1 MLKEIPQKVNHIIKG
16 FKEIHPCNDNLPILY
31 EPIYERIF
39 SLNTV
44 YWDISR
50 SERVYL
56 ISDTQG
62 INCDGQ
68 FVEVD
73 TRRLEFLELADKEMF
88 FTLLSQAGYILIN
101 GKLEFLLNYG
111 DIFITEDSTVVMYL
125 PDGYHTT
132 TNKLTNSKI
141 ERRACEEERK
151 FFFALLKN
159 NGFTY
164 YHDTKSITE
173 SEKYYYF
180 PAYSL
185 YKGFQPEKKKWVN
198 SDVDK
203 FYDKHCETFDTFD
216 ECAGW
221 CNIINDALERG
232 YPKIKLEE

>member
-1 MLKEIPQKVNHIIKG
+1 MLKEIPQKPNHIIKG
-16 FKEIHPCNDNLPILY
+16 FKEITPCNDNLPILY

-39 SLNTV
+39 PLNTV
-44 YWDISR
+44 YWDKSR

-68 FVEVD
+68 FVEVE
-73 TRRLEFLELADKEMF
+73 TRRLDFLEPADKEIF

-101 GKLEFLLNYG
+101 GKLEFLLNCG
-111 DIFITEDSTVVMYL
+111 DIFITEDSTIVMYL

-132 TNKLTNSKI
+132 TNKIVDSKI

-173 SEKYYYF
+173 SERYYYL
-180 PAYSL
+180 PSYSL
-185 YKGFQPEKKKWVN
+185 YNGFQPEKKKWIN
-198 SDVDK
+198 SDADK
-203 FYDKHCETFDTFD
+203 FYKKHGENFDNFND
-216 ECAGW
+216 CANF
-221 CNIINDALERG
+221 CNSLNRALMRDYPEIN
-232 YPKIKLEE
+232 